1 MNKET
6 KYVVLKFN
14 MNNKNLLSFFDDLF
28 SCNRFEKEGYLIY
41 QLDALKINKDYELAS
56 LVDLI
61 KVDFNEDVKIFES
74 CVFKDDEESLFDVI
88 FDLYKKYV
96 SKEYMNMSSLC
107 MNIFEKDGRSKD
119 LYIIRNIV
127 VNIMKE
133 ENDLF
138 TIAKAMYKN
147 NLNVSKSANDAYM
160 HRNTAINK
168 LNVIKNK
175 TGLNIQNF
183 QDAFILYLFMTY
195 KN

>member
-14 MNNKNLLSFFDDLF
+14 TNNKSLLSFFDDLF
-28 SCNRFEKEGYLIY
+28 SSNRFKKEEYLIY
-41 QLDALKINKDYELAS
+41 QLDSLKISKEYELES

-61 KVDFNEDVKIFES
+61 KVDFNEEVKIFES
-74 CVFKDDEESLFDVI
+74 CVFKDIDSNEFDII
-88 FDLYKKYV
+88 FDLYKKYQN
-96 SKEYMNMSSLC
+96 KEYMNMSSLC
-107 MNIFEKDGRSKD
+107 LNIFEKDGRSKD
-119 LYIIRNIV
+119 LYIIRNIIM
-127 VNIMKE
+127 NLMKE
-133 ENDLF
+133 EYDLF
-138 TIAKAMYKN
+138 TIAKAMFKN